1 VNITLTCLVEGIG
14 MPTLA
19 RPPEAPIATTT
30 HRVVDGCLGDGIEVG
45 VVAAPPEE
53 LLPSGG
59 PDRPAATHVPPVSRP
74 ARGTTRTHA
83 SFQRR
88 VRAIHA
94 QLLPLQSRTALAW
107 SYAREAGRGSGMRA
121 PIDEEFG
128 LTAVQA
134 AYALRWLELAEP
146 GVAQSTRLDLETL
159 LRP

>member
-1 VNITLTCLVEGIG
+1 
-14 MPTLA
+14 MPTLT
-19 RPPEAPIATTT
+19 RPPEAQMPPTQL
-30 HRVVDGCLGDGIEVG
+30 VVDGRLGDGIEAG